1 MQGSYSTDKE
11 KAWDIRDHVISLCED
26 KFSTHEYEITKD
38 YDASL
43 KNKVAVFRGSTK
55 TKKTIQVILITTY
68 GLKKNSYSNY
78 VGKVILMDDLFEK
91 NDD

>member
-1 MQGSYSTDKE
+1 MGQK
-11 KAWDIRDHVISLCED
+11 CED

-43 KNKVAVFRGSTK
+43 KNKVAVFRDSTK